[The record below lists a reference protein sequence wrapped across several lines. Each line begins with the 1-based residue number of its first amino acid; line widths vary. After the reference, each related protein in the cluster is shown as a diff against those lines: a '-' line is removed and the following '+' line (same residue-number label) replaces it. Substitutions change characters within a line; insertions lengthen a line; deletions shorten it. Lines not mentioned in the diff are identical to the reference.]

1 MNTKTIS
8 PRTASPR
15 ITQSGRRMHATLRDG
30 YSLRK
35 RSSAEEPRSRS
46 GPDPLGGIRQTDAY
60 PLEAGPSL
68 CKLVLPPG
76 VGLRW
81 SPGRCQGHIQVGL
94 SHSAFPAIIKH
105 GPSQHKRRVPSRRS
119 RGASEQNNGD
129 YVTYEWAFQE
139 CRSKGWRS
147 RDNNQ
152 QSGNSQNATYREEIF
167 LKMQEQ
173 RSRYSNQH
181 RRKVSSLV

>member
-1 MNTKTIS
+1 MNTKTTF
-8 PRTASPR
+8 PRSPR

-94 SHSAFPAIIKH
+94 SHSAFPAVIKH

-119 RGASEQNNGD
+119 GGASEQNNGD

>member
-1 MNTKTIS
+1 MLFS
-8 PRTASPR
+8 
-15 ITQSGRRMHATLRDG
+15 RRALEQ
-30 YSLRK
+30 K
-35 RSSAEEPRSRS
+35 WSRS
-46 GPDPLGGIRQTDAY
+46 TRGIRQTDAY

-81 SPGRCQGHIQVGL
+81 SPGRYQGHIQVGL
-94 SHSAFPAIIKH
+94 SHSAFPAVIKH
-105 GPSQHKRRVPSRRS
+105 GPSQHKRRVPSRWS

-147 RDNNQ
+147 QDDNQ

-167 LKMQEQ
+167 LKVQEQ
-173 RSRYSNQH
+173 RSRYNNQH
-181 RRKVSSLV
+181 RRKVSSLVWKKNQNCNGKNTQPEDSLQFYSEENIV